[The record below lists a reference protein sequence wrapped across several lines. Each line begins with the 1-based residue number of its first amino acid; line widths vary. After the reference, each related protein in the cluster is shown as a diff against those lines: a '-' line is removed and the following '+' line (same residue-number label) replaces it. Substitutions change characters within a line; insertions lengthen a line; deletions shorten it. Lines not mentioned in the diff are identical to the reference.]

1 VAINSYYVRNML
13 RSYDRQLVTA
23 RRLAR
28 YRRVMRAADA
38 SDALSISREAR
49 RNQLVERVAKEVVEN
64 LLISGSDN
72 PIVARIRDQLER
84 ECKET
89 YLFEY
94 PVTEPE
100 LLVFRQT
107 KAGPVELEPEQK
119 QDVLNRLWKITLD
132 TVDETML

>member
-1 VAINSYYVRNML
+1 MAINSYYVRNML